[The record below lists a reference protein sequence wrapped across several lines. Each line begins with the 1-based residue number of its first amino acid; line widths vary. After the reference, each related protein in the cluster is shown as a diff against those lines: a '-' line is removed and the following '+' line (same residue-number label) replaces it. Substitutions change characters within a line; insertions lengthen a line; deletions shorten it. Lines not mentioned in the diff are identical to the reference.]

1 MEFTH
6 FNHQGRARM
15 VDVSEKADTLRT
27 ATAKARVLLNA
38 DTYALVKSGGI
49 KKGAVLTT
57 AQIAGIMGAKR
68 TPDVIPMCHPIA
80 LTGADISFELDDENH
95 TIDIFATTKCTG
107 PTGVEMEAMT
117 AAGIA
122 ALTVYDMCK
131 AVQKDMVIDRI
142 CLLSK
147 KGGKSGDIKQEEL
160 WNTEQR

>member
-38 DTYALVKSGGI
+38 DTYALVKSGGT
-49 KKGAVLTT
+49 KKGDVLTT

-117 AAGIA
+117 AASIA
-122 ALTVYDMCK
+122 ALTVYDMGK
-131 AVQKDMVIDRI
+131 AAQRDIIIESI
-142 CLLSK
+142 CLLRK
-147 KGGKSGDIKQEEL
+147 AGGKSGEFRRKE
-160 WNTEQR
+160 

>member
-49 KKGAVLTT
+49 KKGDVLTT

-131 AVQKDMVIDRI
+131 AVQKDMEITNIR
-142 CLLSK
+142 LLEKS
-147 KGGKSGDIKQEEL
+147 GGKSGDYKRED
-160 WNTEQR
+160 

>member
-27 ATAKARVLLNA
+27 ATARARVLLNA

-49 KKGAVLTT
+49 KKGDVLTT

-117 AAGIA
+117 AASIA

-131 AVQKDMVIDRI
+131 AAQRDII
-142 CLLSK
+142 IESSCLLRK
-147 KGGKSGDIKQEEL
+147 AGGKSGEFRRKE
-160 WNTEQR
+160 

>member
-49 KKGAVLTT
+49 KKGDVLTT

-107 PTGVEMEAMT
+107 PTGVEMEAM
-117 AAGIA
+117 
-122 ALTVYDMCK
+122 CK
-131 AVQKDMVIDRI
+131 AAQRDIIIESI
-142 CLLSK
+142 CLLRK
-147 KGGKSGDIKQEEL
+147 AGGKSGEFRRKE
-160 WNTEQR
+160 

>member
-27 ATAKARVLLNA
+27 ATAKSRVLLNA

-49 KKGAVLTT
+49 KKGDVLTT

-117 AAGIA
+117 AASIA
-122 ALTVYDMCK
+122 ALTVYDMWK
-131 AVQKDMVIDRI
+131 SAQRDIIIESI
-142 CLLSK
+142 CLLRK
-147 KGGKSGDIKQEEL
+147 AGGKSGEFRRKE
-160 WNTEQR
+160 

>member
-49 KKGAVLTT
+49 KKGDVLTT

-107 PTGVEMEAMT
+107 PTGVEMEALT
-117 AAGIA
+117 GVQIA
-122 ALTVYDMCK
+122 LLTIYDMCK
-131 AVQKDMVIDRI
+131 AIDKHMVMSEIH
-142 CLLSK
+142 LVEK
-147 KGGKSGDIKQEEL
+147 TGGKSGEFVWKES
-160 WNTEQR
+160 

>member
-49 KKGAVLTT
+49 KKGDVLTT

-80 LTGADISFELDDENH
+80 LTGADISFELNDENH

-117 AAGIA
+117 AASIA

-131 AVQKDMVIDRI
+131 SAQRDIIIESI
-142 CLLSK
+142 CLLRK
-147 KGGKSGDIKQEEL
+147 AGGKSGEFRRKE
-160 WNTEQR
+160 

>member
-27 ATAKARVLLNA
+27 ATARARVLLNA

-49 KKGAVLTT
+49 KKGDVLTT

-80 LTGADISFELDDENH
+80 LTGADISFELNDENH

-117 AAGIA
+117 AASIA

-131 AVQKDMVIDRI
+131 SAQRDIIIESI
-142 CLLSK
+142 CLLRK
-147 KGGKSGDIKQEEL
+147 AGGKSGEFRRKE
-160 WNTEQR
+160 

>member
-49 KKGAVLTT
+49 KKGDVLTT

-117 AAGIA
+117 AASIA

-131 AVQKDMVIDRI
+131 AAQRAIIIERI
-142 CLLSK
+142 CLLRK
-147 KGGKSGDIKQEEL
+147 AGGKSGEFRRKE
-160 WNTEQR
+160 

>member
-6 FNHQGRARM
+6 FNHQDRARM

-27 ATAKARVLLNA
+27 ATAKARVLLND

-49 KKGAVLTT
+49 KKGDVLTT

-107 PTGVEMEAMT
+107 PTGVEMEA
-117 AAGIA
+117 
-122 ALTVYDMCK
+122 LTVYDMCK
-131 AVQKDMVIDRI
+131 AAQRDIIIESI
-142 CLLSK
+142 CLLRK
-147 KGGKSGDIKQEEL
+147 AGGKSGEFRRKE
-160 WNTEQR
+160 

>member
-27 ATAKARVLLNA
+27 ATARARVLLNA

-49 KKGAVLTT
+49 KKGDVLTT

-131 AVQKDMVIDRI
+131 AAQRDIIIESIR
-142 CLLSK
+142 LLRK
-147 KGGKSGDIKQEEL
+147 AGGNSGEFRRKE
-160 WNTEQR
+160 

>member
-49 KKGAVLTT
+49 KKGDVLTT

-68 TPDVIPMCHPIA
+68 TPDVIPMCHPIT

-117 AAGIA
+117 AASIA

-131 AVQKDMVIDRI
+131 TAQRDIIIESI
-142 CLLSK
+142 CLLRK
-147 KGGKSGDIKQEEL
+147 AGGKSGEFRRKE
-160 WNTEQR
+160 

>member
-49 KKGAVLTT
+49 KKGDVLTT

-117 AAGIA
+117 AASIA

-131 AVQKDMVIDRI
+131 AAQRDII
-142 CLLSK
+142 IESNCLLRK
-147 KGGKSGDIKQEEL
+147 AGGKSGEFRRKE
-160 WNTEQR
+160 

>member
-27 ATAKARVLLNA
+27 ATARARVLLNA

-49 KKGAVLTT
+49 KKGDVLTT

-117 AAGIA
+117 AASIA

-131 AVQKDMVIDRI
+131 AGQRDIIIESI
-142 CLLSK
+142 CLLRK
-147 KGGKSGDIKQEEL
+147 AGGKSGEFRRKE
-160 WNTEQR
+160 

>member
-27 ATAKARVLLNA
+27 ATAKSRVLLNA

-49 KKGAVLTT
+49 KKGDVLTT

-117 AAGIA
+117 AASIA

-131 AVQKDMVIDRI
+131 SAQRDIIIESI
-142 CLLSK
+142 CLLRK
-147 KGGKSGDIKQEEL
+147 AGGKSGEFRRKE
-160 WNTEQR
+160 

>member
-27 ATAKARVLLNA
+27 ATARARVLLNA
-38 DTYALVKSGGI
+38 DTYALVKGD
-49 KKGAVLTT
+49 VLTT

-117 AAGIA
+117 AASIA

-131 AVQKDMVIDRI
+131 AVDRGMEL
-142 CLLSK
+142 CDVHLVRK
-147 KGGKSGDIKQEEL
+147 QGGAAGY
-160 WNTEQR
+160 NY

>member
-27 ATAKARVLLNA
+27 ATARARVLLNA

-49 KKGAVLTT
+49 KKGDVLTT

-68 TPDVIPMCHPIA
+68 TPDVIPMYHPIA

-117 AAGIA
+117 AASIA

-131 AVQKDMVIDRI
+131 SAQRDIIIESI
-142 CLLSK
+142 CLLRK
-147 KGGKSGDIKQEEL
+147 AGGKSGEFRRKE
-160 WNTEQR
+160 

>member
-49 KKGAVLTT
+49 KKGDVLTT

-117 AAGIA
+117 AASIA
-122 ALTVYDMCK
+122 ALTVYDKCK
-131 AVQKDMVIDRI
+131 AAQRDIIIESI
-142 CLLSK
+142 CLLRK
-147 KGGKSGDIKQEEL
+147 AGGKSGEFRRKE
-160 WNTEQR
+160 

>member
-49 KKGAVLTT
+49 KKGDVLTT

-131 AVQKDMVIDRI
+131 AAQRDIIIEGI
-142 CLLSK
+142 CLLRK
-147 KGGKSGDIKQEEL
+147 AGGKSGEFRRKE
-160 WNTEQR
+160 

>member
-49 KKGAVLTT
+49 KKGDVLTT

-80 LTGADISFELDDENH
+80 LTGADISFELNDENH

-107 PTGVEMEAMT
+107 LTGVEMEAMT
-117 AAGIA
+117 AASIA

-131 AVQKDMVIDRI
+131 SAQRDIIIESI
-142 CLLSK
+142 CLLRK
-147 KGGKSGDIKQEEL
+147 AGGKSGEFRRKE
-160 WNTEQR
+160 

>member
-27 ATAKARVLLNA
+27 ATARARVLLNA
-38 DTYALVKSGGI
+38 DTYTLVKSGGI
-49 KKGAVLTT
+49 KKGDVLTT

-117 AAGIA
+117 AASIA

-131 AVQKDMVIDRI
+131 AA
-142 CLLSK
+142 
-147 KGGKSGDIKQEEL
+147 GDCVMPREGIFVKVLKEGSVRPGDEL
-160 WNTEQR
+160 EVTQ

>member
-27 ATAKARVLLNA
+27 ATAKARVLLN
-38 DTYALVKSGGI
+38 DNTYALVKSGGI
-49 KKGAVLTT
+49 KKGDVLTT

-117 AAGIA
+117 AASIA

-131 AVQKDMVIDRI
+131 SAQRDIIIESI
-142 CLLSK
+142 CLLRK
-147 KGGKSGDIKQEEL
+147 AGGKSGEFRRKE
-160 WNTEQR
+160 

>member
-49 KKGAVLTT
+49 KKGDVLTT

-117 AAGIA
+117 AASIA

-131 AVQKDMVIDRI
+131 AAQRGIIIESI
-142 CLLSK
+142 CLLRK
-147 KGGKSGDIKQEEL
+147 AGGKSGEFRRKE
-160 WNTEQR
+160 

>member
-15 VDVSEKADTLRT
+15 VDVSEKVDTLRT

-49 KKGAVLTT
+49 KKGDVLTT

-117 AAGIA
+117 AASIA

-131 AVQKDMVIDRI
+131 ATQRDIIIESI
-142 CLLSK
+142 CLLRK
-147 KGGKSGDIKQEEL
+147 AGGKSGEFRRKE
-160 WNTEQR
+160 

>member
-49 KKGAVLTT
+49 KKGDVLTT

-131 AVQKDMVIDRI
+131 AVQRDIIIESI
-142 CLLSK
+142 CLLRK
-147 KGGKSGDIKQEEL
+147 AGGKSGEFRRKE
-160 WNTEQR
+160 

>member
-49 KKGAVLTT
+49 KKGDVLTT

-131 AVQKDMVIDRI
+131 AAQRDIIIESI
-142 CLLSK
+142 CPLRK
-147 KGGKSGDIKQEEL
+147 AGGKSGEFRRNE
-160 WNTEQR
+160 

>member
-27 ATAKARVLLNA
+27 ATARARVLLNA

-49 KKGAVLTT
+49 KKGDVLTT

-117 AAGIA
+117 AASIA

-131 AVQKDMVIDRI
+131 AVDRGMRIDQTLLLHKD
-142 CLLSK
+142 
-147 KGGKSGDIKQEEL
+147 GGRSGEYSRTNE
-160 WNTEQR
+160 

>member
-27 ATAKARVLLNA
+27 ATARARVLLNA

-49 KKGAVLTT
+49 KKGDVLTT

-117 AAGIA
+117 AASIA

-131 AVQKDMVIDRI
+131 AAQRDPPAQK
-142 CLLSK
+142 K
-147 KGGKSGDIKQEEL
+147 
-160 WNTEQR
+160 

>member
-49 KKGAVLTT
+49 KKGDVLTT

-68 TPDVIPMCHPIA
+68 TPDVIPMS

-117 AAGIA
+117 AASIA

-131 AVQKDMVIDRI
+131 AAQRDIIIESI
-142 CLLSK
+142 CLLRK
-147 KGGKSGDIKQEEL
+147 AGGKSGEFRRKE
-160 WNTEQR
+160 

>member
-27 ATAKARVLLNA
+27 ATAKACVLLNA

-49 KKGAVLTT
+49 KKGDVLTT

-117 AAGIA
+117 AASIA

-131 AVQKDMVIDRI
+131 AAQRDIIIESI
-142 CLLSK
+142 CC
-147 KGGKSGDIKQEEL
+147 G
-160 WNTEQR
+160 